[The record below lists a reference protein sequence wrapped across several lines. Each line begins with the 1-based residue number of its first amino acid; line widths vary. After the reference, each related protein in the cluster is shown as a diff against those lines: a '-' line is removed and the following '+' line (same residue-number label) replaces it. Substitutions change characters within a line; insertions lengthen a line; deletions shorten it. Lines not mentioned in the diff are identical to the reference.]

1 MKRIEKKLKE
11 LSQDN
16 QKAFVGY
23 IVAGDPDLETS
34 LQLMHLSVDSG
45 VDILEI
51 GVPFTDPIAEGP
63 TIQQAHDRSLENE
76 TNLQKIIDLIC
87 KFREKDTNTP
97 IILMGYINN
106 FLMYKDLINRSHEL
120 GVDGVLVV
128 DIPGELSLEDY
139 GIDNQDLDIIS
150 LVSPTT
156 SKERVK
162 EIVKNSTG
170 FIYYVTLRGVTGASN
185 LDVKEINTNIDEIKK
200 HASVPV
206 LAGFGIKSEEDAKLL
221 ADCSDGVIIGSSIVQ
236 MIEDDSQTKE
246 FDRIGTYITQIK
258 QAIS

>member
-1 MKRIEKKLKE
+1 M
-11 LSQDN
+11 
-16 QKAFVGY
+16 
-23 IVAGDPDLETS
+23 
-34 LQLMHLSVDSG
+34 
-45 VDILEI
+45 
-51 GVPFTDPIAEGP
+51 
-63 TIQQAHDRSLENE
+63 
-76 TNLQKIIDLIC
+76 
-87 KFREKDTNTP
+87 
-97 IILMGYINN
+97 
-106 FLMYKDLINRSHEL
+106 INRSHDL

-139 GIDNQDLDIIS
+139 GIDNQDLDVIS

-156 SKERVK
+156 SQERVK
-162 EIVKNSTG
+162 EIVKNSSG

-246 FDRIGTYITQIK
+246 FDRIGAYITQIK